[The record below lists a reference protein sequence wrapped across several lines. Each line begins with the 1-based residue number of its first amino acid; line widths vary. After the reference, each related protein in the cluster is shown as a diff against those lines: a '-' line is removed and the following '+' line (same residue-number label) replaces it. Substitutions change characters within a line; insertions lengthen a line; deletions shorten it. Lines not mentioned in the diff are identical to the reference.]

1 MRPSKPFVAIAIGM
15 GLLAALGGCSKGRD
29 VERVRGIGSER
40 DDMKRSPC
48 APSASMSDE
57 GADIRFACY
66 EIELGVPS
74 AQSYE
79 RLLRARI

>member
-1 MRPSKPFVAIAIGM
+1 MRPSKPFIALAVGI

-48 APSASMSDE
+48 APSASLSVE
-57 GADIRFACY
+57 GSDIRLACY
-66 EIELGVPS
+66 EIDLGRPNAS
-74 AQSYE
+74 SYE